1 MTAAV
6 PFTES
11 HRLRRL
17 KTFGIL
23 DTPAEEHFDSITRI
37 AASLLQVPI
46 ALLNFIDETREWCKS
61 AWGMEPR
68 SAKREGSLRAQ
79 ALLTNDILVIPD
91 ATADEEFRDHPQVVG
106 ERNVVFYVG
115 AVLKASD
122 GTALGTL
129 CVIAHELRNLSE

>member
-1 MTAAV
+1 MATAV

-23 DTPAEEHFDSITRI
+23 DTPAEEHFDSITRV

-61 AWGMEPR
+61 TWGMARR
-68 SAKREGSLRAQ
+68 SAKREESLCAQ
-79 ALLTNDILVIPD
+79 ALLTNDIPVIPD
-91 ATADEEFRDHPQVVG
+91 ATAMKNLGITLKWSVSATSLSMWGGIESVGQHGPRDAV
-106 ERNVVFYVG
+106 RNC
-115 AVLKASD
+115 S
-122 GTALGTL
+122 
-129 CVIAHELRNLSE
+129 